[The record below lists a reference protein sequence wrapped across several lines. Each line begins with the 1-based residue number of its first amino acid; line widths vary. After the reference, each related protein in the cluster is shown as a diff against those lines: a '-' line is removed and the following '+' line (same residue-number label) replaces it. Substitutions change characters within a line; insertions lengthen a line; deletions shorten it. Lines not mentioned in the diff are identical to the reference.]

1 VTNFPG
7 MIMQTQRRAHS
18 LELKVPPVA
27 LMIIAAFWIWL
38 GVVYFP
44 ELSFEFP
51 LQWTLSCMIGVLGV
65 VVCTLGVVQFKRA
78 ETTVNP
84 TKPEKSSSLVKTGIY
99 RQTRNPMYL
108 GFLLLLG
115 AWAGWMGNVISFLAL
130 PVFVLYLNQ
139 FQIRPE
145 ERALSSLF
153 GDDFREYRCNVRR
166 WI

>member
-1 VTNFPG
+1 MNFPS

-27 LMIIAAFWIWL
+27 LTIIAAFWIWL
-38 GVVYFP
+38 GVVFFP
-44 ELSFEFP
+44 ELSFQFP
-51 LQWTLSCMIGVLGV
+51 LQWTLSGMIGVLGV
-65 VVCTLGVVQFKRA
+65 VVCTLGIVEFKRA

-84 TKPEKSSSLVKTGIY
+84 TRPEKSSSLVKTGIY
-99 RQTRNPMYL
+99 RHTRNPMYL

-130 PVFVLYLNQ
+130 PAFVLYLYR
-139 FQIRPE
+139 FQIQPE
-145 ERALSSLF
+145 ERALTSIF
-153 GDDFREYRCNVRR
+153 GDEFREYLCNVRR